1 MQGRE
6 RTSLRGG
13 ALAAVFGMVL
23 AGCATAPP
31 KAPEQAATDEALAQ
45 RVYSTLDADPTYYF
59 RHVNVQVSDGVA
71 LLSGYVWSPQAIF
84 RARALAGTVPG
95 VARVVNQ
102 MELERNGANG
112 GHSASR

>member
-1 MQGRE
+1 MAGLE
-6 RTSLRGG
+6 RICWRGG
-13 ALAAVFGMVL
+13 ALVVAFGVAL

-31 KAPEQAATDEALAQ
+31 KSRALTATDEALAQ

-84 RARALAGTVPG
+84 RARALAGNVPG
-95 VARVVNQ
+95 VVRVVNQ
-102 MELERNGANG
+102 MELERNGTNG